1 MVSVFAGATEE
12 DQAEVDPK
20 GFAAAPPPTDLMSPN
35 GFTASEVDLLE
46 VVVVAGAGAVV
57 VVALVVVVGVA
68 DVVLLLSAAGVAQ
81 GEGFLFAV
89 VAVAEDE

>member
-1 MVSVFAGATEE
+1 LVSVFAGAE

-68 DVVLLLSAAGVAQ
+68 DVVLLLSAVVRQKALARPA
-81 GEGFLFAV
+81 FAKMN
-89 VAVAEDE
+89 